1 MMAANVDSRDRRQGS
16 CAEAHVFELCWRL
29 YTRGEVDLL
38 DAGVPVAAVEREVDN
53 VSNDVVRK
61 ILEAVPKL
69 ETAEVPIEWDGA
81 VDDYWY
87 DVTPTVA
94 VFTNDLPMMG
104 ILAIEPGTP
113 GEIKG
118 ARATISDGTES
129 RNGRFYI
136 RRQQHE
142 RLVARDGVYIFA
154 VYRAS
159 DNELL
164 GLLATLAVIVE
175 EELRETWYDAG
186 PGREDYYQL
195 SASRLPIDGLGGERH
210 V

>member
-1 MMAANVDSRDRRQGS
+1 MKKARSKVLGESV
-16 CAEAHVFELCWRL
+16 EEL
-29 YTRGEVDLL
+29 V
-38 DAGVPVAAVEREVDN
+38 
-53 VSNDVVRK
+53 
-61 ILEAVPKL
+61 LEAVPQL
-69 ETAEVPIEWDGA
+69 QPAEVPMDWDGA

-87 DVTPTVA
+87 DCTPSVA
-94 VFTNDLPMMG
+94 VFASEVLPMLG

-113 GEIKG
+113 GEIKA
-118 ARATISDGTES
+118 ARVTISDGTES
-129 RNGRFYI
+129 RTGRFYI

-154 VYRAS
+154 IYRAA

-195 SASRLPIDGLGGERH
+195 SASRLPIDGLGGECGAE
-210 V
+210 

>member
-1 MMAANVDSRDRRQGS
+1 MTKARSKVLGESV
-16 CAEAHVFELCWRL
+16 EELVL
-29 YTRGEVDLL
+29 Q
-38 DAGVPVAAVEREVDN
+38 
-53 VSNDVVRK
+53 
-61 ILEAVPKL
+61 AVPQL
-69 ETAEVPIEWDGA
+69 EPAEVPMDWDGA

-87 DVTPTVA
+87 DVTPSVA
-94 VFTNDLPMMG
+94 VFTNALPMLG
-104 ILAIEPGTP
+104 ILAIEPETP
-113 GEIKG
+113 VEIKA

-129 RNGRFYI
+129 RTGRFHI

-154 VYRAS
+154 IYRAA

-195 SASRLPIDGLGGERH
+195 SGSRLPIDGVGGECGAE
-210 V
+210 

>member
-1 MMAANVDSRDRRQGS
+1 VTKARSKV
-16 CAEAHVFELCWRL
+16 L
-29 YTRGEVDLL
+29 GESVEDL
-38 DAGVPVAAVEREVDN
+38 V
-53 VSNDVVRK
+53 
-61 ILEAVPKL
+61 LEAVPQL
-69 ETAEVPIEWDGA
+69 EPAEVPMDWDGA

-87 DVTPTVA
+87 DCTPSVA

-118 ARATISDGTES
+118 AQATISDGTAS
-129 RNGRFYI
+129 RTGRFYI
-136 RRQQHE
+136 RREQHE

-154 VYRAS
+154 VYRAA

-175 EELRETWYDAG
+175 EELRESWYSAG
-186 PGREDYYQL
+186 GGREDYYQL
-195 SASRLPIDGLGGERH
+195 SASRLPIDGLGGEAS